1 MIEERRPDTA
11 KPECVSKDAFEYY
24 PADMDK
30 DMIPLCRALNSF
42 RGVRTFYSCSGHG
55 LGTDEFYVS
64 MGVSNILS
72 LKKILRCFDI
82 YAYQRKM
89 PDEFSCYL
97 LETGGMFWPLK
108 GNEVNLRISN
118 KWVSGLPDAE
128 RKKEFARV
136 IRLLKKELKC
146 QNTN

>member
-1 MIEERRPDTA
+1 MTEERQSDIV
-11 KPECVSKDAFEYY
+11 ESGHVSKDAFEYY

-64 MGVSNILS
+64 MGVSNIVS
-72 LKKILRCFDI
+72 LKKILGCFDI

-97 LETGGMFWPLK
+97 LEVDSVFWPLK
-108 GNEVNLRISN
+108 RNEVNLRISN

-136 IRLLKKELKC
+136 IRLLKKELK
-146 QNTN
+146 